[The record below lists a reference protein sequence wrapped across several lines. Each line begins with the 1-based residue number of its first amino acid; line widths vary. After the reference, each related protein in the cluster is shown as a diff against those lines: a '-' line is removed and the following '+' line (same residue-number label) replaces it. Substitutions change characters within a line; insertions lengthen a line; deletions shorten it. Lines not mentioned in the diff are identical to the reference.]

1 MACDEIP
8 DELNIPLIEQRLEID
23 GVEIAALLGEIS
35 TLVKNVGDT
44 TAHASSKIPAAG
56 AKHQHQAVRHVLAA
70 VVANALDDGGRARI
84 ADSKALAG
92 DSVEECF
99 AARGAVKGDVA
110 DDDV

>member
-70 VVANALDDGGRARI
+70 VVANALDDGGCPGI
-84 ADSKALAG
+84 ANAESFACNP
-92 DSVEECF
+92 VEECF
-99 AARGAVKGDVA
+99 AAGGTVKCDIA
-110 DDDV
+110 